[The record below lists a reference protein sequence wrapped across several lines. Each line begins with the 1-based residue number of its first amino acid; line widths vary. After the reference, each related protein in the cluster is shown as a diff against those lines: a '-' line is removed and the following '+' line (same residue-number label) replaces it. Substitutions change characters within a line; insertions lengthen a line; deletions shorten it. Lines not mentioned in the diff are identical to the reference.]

1 VINYRFKGLVEKIC
15 KTHAIVLAKLI
26 KLRVRSEKGL
36 DWIWMKESKLFREF
50 SGKGTRHK
58 KSILDKRKH
67 QGVKCKTTVF
77 LL

>member
-1 VINYRFKGLVEKIC
+1 
-15 KTHAIVLAKLI
+15 
-26 KLRVRSEKGL
+26 
-36 DWIWMKESKLFREF
+36 MKESKLFREF